1 MLLVLNAGSSSLKFA
16 LYPQQV
22 AATPLADGLLE
33 WRDGQLSGVLRQ
45 DGEADCH
52 WQDEAGAQPHARMLS
67 WLLHTLTA
75 RQLPV
80 QAAVHRVVHGGS
92 HFTQALRLDARILA
106 ELEALTPLA
115 PLHQPHNLAAVAQL
129 AQLQP
134 DLPQFACFDTA
145 FHRSQLELAQW
156 FALPRSWF
164 EQGVR
169 RYGFHGLSY
178 AWVAHR
184 LPELHPQAGDAKVVA
199 LHLGNGASACAMQG
213 MRSVASSMGFTAL
226 DGLMMGSRCGQI
238 DPGVLLYA
246 QQHLGMDVGAV
257 EKLLYRQSG
266 LLGVSGLSSDMRTL
280 LVSDAPAARF
290 AVELFCYRAACEVG
304 ALATALGGLDVL
316 VFTGGIGEH
325 AAPVRAMICERLAW
339 LGLALDDRANRD
351 HATRLHA
358 TASRI
363 SVYRI
368 EADEARQMVR
378 EVQPLLNS

>member
-1 MLLVLNAGSSSLKFA
+1 MLLVLNSGSSSLKFA
-16 LYPQQV
+16 LYAV
-22 AATPLADGLLE
+22 AKNPAPLAEGLLE
-33 WRDGQLSGVLRQ
+33 WRDGHLSGVLQQR
-45 DGEADCH
+45 GEPDDH
-52 WQDEAGAQPHARMLS
+52 WHDTAGEQPHARMLG
-67 WLLHTLTA
+67 WLLRTLAA
-75 RQLPV
+75 RQLHV
-80 QAAVHRVVHGGS
+80 SAAVHRVVHGGS
-92 HFTQALRLDARILA
+92 HFAQALRLDERIMA
-106 ELEALTPLA
+106 ELQALTPLA
-115 PLHQPHNLAAVAQL
+115 PLHQPHNLEAVQQL

-145 FHRSQLELAQW
+145 FHQSQPELAQW

-178 AWVAHR
+178 AWIAHR
-184 LPELHPQAGDAKVVA
+184 LPELHPQAAESKVVA
-199 LHLGNGASACAMQG
+199 LHLGNGASACAIQG

-246 QQHLGMDVGAV
+246 QQHLGMDCAAV

-280 LVSDAPAARF
+280 LDSDEPAARF

-304 ALATALGGLDVL
+304 ALAAAMGGLDVL

-339 LGLALDDRANRD
+339 LGLQLDIEANQV
-351 HATRLHA
+351 HATRLS
-358 TASRI
+358 TPASRI
-363 SVYRI
+363 SIYRI
-368 EADEARQMVR
+368 VADEAQQMVR
-378 EVQPLLNS
+378 EVQPLLNG